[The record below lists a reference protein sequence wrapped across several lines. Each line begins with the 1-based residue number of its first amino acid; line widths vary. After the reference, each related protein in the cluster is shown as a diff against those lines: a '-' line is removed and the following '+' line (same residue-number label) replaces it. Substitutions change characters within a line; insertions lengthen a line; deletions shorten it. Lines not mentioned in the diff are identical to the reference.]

1 MSGRPA
7 SELEAS
13 STARPRVLLVDD
25 GKATDVFVVLEQV
38 DGVVRVTTPF
48 LFEIGE
54 ELRVRVE
61 ENGSV
66 TDATARVRGHVK
78 RGDDVITEL
87 ELADQSEPR
96 RMVTG

>member
-1 MSGRPA
+1 MSGQPA
-7 SELEAS
+7 VSGAALA
-13 STARPRVLLVDD
+13 RVLLVDD
-25 GKATDVFVVLEQV
+25 GNVCDVFTVVDATD
-38 DGVVRVTTPF
+38 GVIRVRTTF

-61 ENGSV
+61 RDGTVS
-66 TDATARVRGHVK
+66 DATARVRAHTGAA
-78 RGDDVITEL
+78 DDKITEL